1 MSTKEKPEK
10 RVQEINVYLVPSFQ
24 GKFLVVRRRG
34 SNIWEFPGGGVE
46 WGEDP
51 YAAAIRECREE
62 IGLAPHSLKLVG
74 VTSATYEKEGREK
87 HSIYVVYKGEIS
99 SDKYE
104 LGLEHEEGRW
114 VSLTELQFMHLGL
127 NAQDIPQML

>member
-1 MSTKEKPEK
+1 MGIKEKHEK
-10 RVQEINVYLVPSFQ
+10 RIQEINAYLVPSFQ
-24 GKFLVVRRRG
+24 GRFLVVRRRG
-34 SNIWEFPGGGVE
+34 SNIWEFPGGGVD

-62 IGLAPHSLKLVG
+62 IQLVPHSVKLVG
-74 VTSATYEKEGREK
+74 ITSATYEKDGMEK
-87 HSIYVVYKGEIS
+87 HSIYIVYKGEIS

-104 LGLEHEEGRW
+104 LGMEHEEGRW

>member
-1 MSTKEKPEK
+1 MGTKE
-10 RVQEINVYLVPSFQ
+10 RAGMCVQEINVYLVPSFQ

-34 SNIWEFPGGGVE
+34 SNIWEFPGGGVD

-51 YAAAIRECREE
+51 YAAAIRECKEE

-74 VTSATYEKEGREK
+74 VTSATYEKEGAKK
-87 HSIYVVYKGEIS
+87 HSIYIVYKGEIS

-114 VSLTELQFMHLGL
+114 VSSTELQFMHLGL

>member
-1 MSTKEKPEK
+1 MGKEKHDK
-10 RVQEINVYLVPSFQ
+10 RIQEINAYLVPSFQ

-34 SNIWEFPGGGVE
+34 SSIWEFPGGGVD

-51 YAAAIRECREE
+51 YTAAIRECREE
-62 IGLAPHSLKLVG
+62 IQLTPHSVKLVG
-74 VTSATYEKEGREK
+74 ITSATYDKDGIEK
-87 HSIYVVYKGEIS
+87 HSIYIVYKGEIS